1 MFKKLE
7 NGFLDLISFVK
18 KKFEELFPD
27 IYASLQSATEKTLK
41 GVDVRSNASPADIKA
56 RPQAVERSMG
66 SGAESKFR
74 EIEIPSIDNF
84 ENLNSGVKS
93 TKELPKKAAGGV
105 INEPSIAGEAGPEAV
120 VPLPNGGKIPVKL
133 DLSDMTSL
141 LEKQTRQ
148 NDEILR
154 YLRDSVDVQE
164 RIYSVQS

>member
-1 MFKKLE
+1 MKLSE
-7 NGFLDLISFVK
+7 
-18 KKFEELFPD
+18 
-27 IYASLQSATEKTLK
+27 
-41 GVDVRSNASPADIKA
+41 
-56 RPQAVERSMG
+56 
-66 SGAESKFR
+66 
-74 EIEIPSIDNF
+74 SIDKTAYDRKIKMDDELLDKFGDKYNVGFF
-84 ENLNSGVKS
+84 EKWYARDTAVKRIRRG
-93 TKELPKKAAGGV
+93 EGLPEKAAGGV
-105 INEPSIAGEAGPEAV
+105 VNEPSIAGEAGPEAV